1 MTKKKIFTI
10 AGIAAGVVIVIGIV
24 IWLVFFRSGS
34 SAPTDPNEMVYV
46 TSVADITGTGSLGMT
61 AKYSGVVEP
70 EKTLSVQKDDT
81 KKIAELYVTVGQEV
95 KVGDKLFSYDTED
108 IQMQLEE
115 AQLQLESFK
124 NRVST
129 LNQQIDS
136 LQKEKNNASSDE
148 QLSYT
153 LQIQSAQLEVK
164 STEYDQSTKAKEIE
178 NLKKSL
184 ENTDVTAEMAGVI
197 KQINDGSNANNSGS
211 GDSSSN
217 AYITILATGSYRV
230 KGTAT
235 ELNVYALQDGMK
247 MKVISRV
254 DPEQTWTGTVES
266 IEREAASDNSSNGIS
281 YGTENSFTKATKYN
295 FYLVL
300 DDFNG
305 LMLGQHVYVE
315 PDESENVKTGIWLPS
330 YYILNEGS
338 KNYVWAVN
346 DKNRIEKRE
355 VQLGN
360 FDDTL
365 SEYEI
370 KSGVTEDD
378 RLAVAEDRVHS
389 GMYATDDIS
398 YLNQGDDSADA
409 NTADGDVNGG
419 KIDDANGAVPAED
432 GSNMDGDPNGYNTGD
447 SGTTDST
454 VVGGGAT
461 EGDSAAADATD
472 SDKIEAEKNSEA
484 SYANDGAA
492 ANFETAIGGAT
503 A

>member
-10 AGIAAGVVIVIGIV
+10 AGIAVGAVIVIGIV
-24 IWLVFFRSGS
+24 IWLIFFRGGS
-34 SAPTDPNEMVYV
+34 VAPSDPNEMVYV

-95 KVGDKLFSYDTED
+95 KVGDKLFSYDTD
-108 IQMQLEE
+108 DLQMQLEE
-115 AQLQLESFK
+115 AQLQLESLK
-124 NRVST
+124 NRIST

-136 LQKEKNNASSDE
+136 LQKEKNKASSDE

-184 ENTDVTAEMAGVI
+184 ENTDVIAEMAGVV
-197 KQINDGSNANNSGS
+197 KQINDGSNTNTSGS
-211 GDSSSN
+211 NSTN

-235 ELNVYALQDGMK
+235 ELNVYSLQKGVK
-247 MKVISRV
+247 MKVVSRV

-266 IEREAASDNSSNGIS
+266 VEREAANDNNNSGIS
-281 YGTENSFTKATKYN
+281 YGSESSFTKATKYN

-300 DDFNG
+300 DDFKG

-315 PDESENVKTGIWLPS
+315 TGIWLPS

-355 VQLGN
+355 VQLGK

-370 KSGVTEDD
+370 TSGVTADD
-378 RLAVAEDRVHS
+378 RLAVVEDRVHS

-398 YLNQGDDSADA
+398 YKNQGNDSGDMNDA
-409 NTADGDVNGG
+409 KT
-419 KIDDANGAVPAED
+419 DDANGVMPAEN
-432 GSNMDGDPNGYNTGD
+432 GSDMDGNPNGYSPMPAESAVTESEGE
-447 SGTTDST
+447 TDT
-454 VVGGGAT
+454 
-461 EGDSAAADATD
+461 AAG
-472 SDKIEAEKNSEA
+472 EA
-484 SYANDGAA
+484 STADGVTTYENDGAA
-492 ANFETAIGGAT
+492 SLGTVIGGAT

>member
-10 AGIAAGVVIVIGIV
+10 AGIAVGAVIVIGIV
-24 IWLVFFRSGS
+24 IWLIFFRGGS
-34 SAPTDPNEMVYV
+34 VAPSDPNEMVYV

-95 KVGDKLFSYDTED
+95 KVGDKLFSYDTD
-108 IQMQLEE
+108 DLQMQLEE
-115 AQLQLESFK
+115 AQLQLESLK
-124 NRVST
+124 NRIST

-136 LQKEKNNASSDE
+136 LQKEKNKASSDE

-184 ENTDVTAEMAGVI
+184 ENADVMAEMSGVV
-197 KQINDGSNANNSGS
+197 KQINDGSNTNTSGS
-211 GDSSSN
+211 DSTN
-217 AYITILATGSYRV
+217 AYIV

-235 ELNVYALQDGMK
+235 ELNVYSLQEGMK
-247 MKVISRV
+247 MKVVSRV

-266 IEREAASDNSSNGIS
+266 IEREAANDNNNSGVS
-281 YGTENSFTKATKYN
+281 YGSESSFTKATKYN

-300 DDFNG
+300 DDFKG

-315 PDESENVKTGIWLPS
+315 PDEAEDVKTGIWLPS

-355 VQLGN
+355 VQLGK

-370 KSGVTEDD
+370 TSGVTADD
-378 RLAVAEDRVHS
+378 RLAVVEDRVHS

-398 YLNQGDDSADA
+398 YKNQGDDSKDMDA
-409 NTADGDVNGG
+409 ANGDRNDA
-419 KIDDANGAVPAED
+419 KTDDANGVMPAED
-432 GSNMDGDPNGYNTGD
+432 GSDMDGDPNGYNTMPAEGAVTE
-447 SGTTDST
+447 SEGETDT
-454 VVGGGAT
+454 ADGAT
-461 EGDSAAADATD
+461 S
-472 SDKIEAEKNSEA
+472 
-484 SYANDGAA
+484 
-492 ANFETAIGGAT
+492 NFETVIGGAT

>member
-10 AGIAAGVVIVIGIV
+10 AGIAVGAVIVIGIV
-24 IWLVFFRSGS
+24 IWLIFFRGGS
-34 SAPTDPNEMVYV
+34 VAPSDPNEMVYV

-95 KVGDKLFSYDTED
+95 KVGDKLFSYDTD
-108 IQMQLEE
+108 DLQMQLEE
-115 AQLQLESFK
+115 AQLQLESLK
-124 NRVST
+124 NRIST

-136 LQKEKNNASSDE
+136 LQKEKNKASSDE

-178 NLKKSL
+178 N
-184 ENTDVTAEMAGVI
+184 
-197 KQINDGSNANNSGS
+197 DGSNTNTSGS
-211 GDSSSN
+211 NSTN

-235 ELNVYALQDGMK
+235 ELNVYSLQKGVK
-247 MKVISRV
+247 MKVVSRV

-266 IEREAASDNSSNGIS
+266 VEREAANDNNNSGIS
-281 YGTENSFTKATKYN
+281 YGSESSFTKATKYN

-300 DDFNG
+300 DDFKG

-315 PDESENVKTGIWLPS
+315 PDEAKDVKTGIWLPS

-355 VQLGN
+355 VQLGK

-370 KSGVTEDD
+370 TSGVTADD
-378 RLAVAEDRVHS
+378 RLAVVEDRVHS

-398 YLNQGDDSADA
+398 YKNQGNDSGDMNDA
-409 NTADGDVNGG
+409 KT
-419 KIDDANGAVPAED
+419 DDANGVMPAEN
-432 GSNMDGDPNGYNTGD
+432 GSDMDGNPNGYSPMPAESAVTESEGE
-447 SGTTDST
+447 TDT
-454 VVGGGAT
+454 
-461 EGDSAAADATD
+461 AAG
-472 SDKIEAEKNSEA
+472 EA
-484 SYANDGAA
+484 STADGVTTYENDGAA
-492 ANFETAIGGAT
+492 SLGTVIGGAT

>member
-10 AGIAAGVVIVIGIV
+10 AGIAVGAVIVIGIV
-24 IWLVFFRSGS
+24 IWLIFFRGGS
-34 SAPTDPNEMVYV
+34 VAPSDPNEMVYV

-95 KVGDKLFSYDTED
+95 KVGDKLFSYDTD
-108 IQMQLEE
+108 DLQMQLEE
-115 AQLQLESFK
+115 AQLQLESLK
-124 NRVST
+124 NRIST

-136 LQKEKNNASSDE
+136 LQKEKNKASSDE

-184 ENTDVTAEMAGVI
+184 ENTDVMAEMAGVV
-197 KQINDGSNANNSGS
+197 KQINDGSNTNTSGS
-211 GDSSSN
+211 DSTN

-235 ELNVYALQDGMK
+235 ELNVYSLQEGMK
-247 MKVISRV
+247 MKVVSRV

-266 IEREAASDNSSNGIS
+266 IEREAANDNNNSGVY
-281 YGTENSFTKATKYN
+281 YGSENSFTKATKYN

-300 DDFNG
+300 DDFKG

-315 PDESENVKTGIWLPS
+315 PDKAEDVKTGIWLPS

-346 DKNRIEKRE
+346 DKNRIEKR
-355 VQLGN
+355 
-360 FDDTL
+360 
-365 SEYEI
+365 
-370 KSGVTEDD
+370 
-378 RLAVAEDRVHS
+378 
-389 GMYATDDIS
+389 
-398 YLNQGDDSADA
+398 
-409 NTADGDVNGG
+409 
-419 KIDDANGAVPAED
+419 
-432 GSNMDGDPNGYNTGD
+432 
-447 SGTTDST
+447 
-454 VVGGGAT
+454 
-461 EGDSAAADATD
+461 
-472 SDKIEAEKNSEA
+472 
-484 SYANDGAA
+484 
-492 ANFETAIGGAT
+492 
-503 A
+503 

>member
-10 AGIAAGVVIVIGIV
+10 AGIAVGAVIVIGIV
-24 IWLVFFRSGS
+24 IWLIFFRGGS
-34 SAPTDPNEMVYV
+34 VAPSDPNEMVYV

-95 KVGDKLFSYDTED
+95 KVGDKLFSYDTD
-108 IQMQLEE
+108 DLQMQLEE
-115 AQLQLESFK
+115 AQLQLESLK
-124 NRVST
+124 NRIST

-136 LQKEKNNASSDE
+136 
-148 QLSYT
+148 

-184 ENTDVTAEMAGVI
+184 ENTDVVAEMAGVV
-197 KQINDGSNANNSGS
+197 KQINDGSNTNTSGS
-211 GDSSSN
+211 DSTN

-235 ELNVYALQDGMK
+235 ELNVYSLQEGMK
-247 MKVISRV
+247 MKVVSRV

-266 IEREAASDNSSNGIS
+266 IEREAANDNNNSGVS
-281 YGTENSFTKATKYN
+281 YGSESSFTKATKYN

-300 DDFNG
+300 DDFKG

-315 PDESENVKTGIWLPS
+315 PDKAEDVKTGIWLPS

-355 VQLGN
+355 VQLGK

-370 KSGVTEDD
+370 TSGVTADD
-378 RLAVAEDRVHS
+378 RLAVVEDRVHS
-389 GMYATDDIS
+389 GMYATDDFS
-398 YLNQGDDSADA
+398 Y
-409 NTADGDVNGG
+409 
-419 KIDDANGAVPAED
+419 
-432 GSNMDGDPNGYNTGD
+432 
-447 SGTTDST
+447 
-454 VVGGGAT
+454 
-461 EGDSAAADATD
+461 
-472 SDKIEAEKNSEA
+472 
-484 SYANDGAA
+484 
-492 ANFETAIGGAT
+492 
-503 A
+503 

>member
-10 AGIAAGVVIVIGIV
+10 AGIAVGAVIVIGIV
-24 IWLVFFRSGS
+24 IWLIFFRGGS
-34 SAPTDPNEMVYV
+34 VAPSDPNEMVYV

-95 KVGDKLFSYDTED
+95 KVGDKLFSYDTD
-108 IQMQLEE
+108 DLQMQLEE
-115 AQLQLESFK
+115 AQLQLESLK
-124 NRVST
+124 NRIST

-136 LQKEKNNASSDE
+136 LQKEKNKASSDE

-184 ENTDVTAEMAGVI
+184 ENTDVVAEMAGVV
-197 KQINDGSNANNSGS
+197 KQINDGSNTNTSGS
-211 GDSSSN
+211 NSTN

-235 ELNVYALQDGMK
+235 ELNVYSLQEGMK
-247 MKVISRV
+247 MKVVSRV

-266 IEREAASDNSSNGIS
+266 IEREAANDNNNSGIY
-281 YGTENSFTKATKYN
+281 YGSENSFTKATKYN

-300 DDFNG
+300 DDFKG

-315 PDESENVKTGIWLPS
+315 PDEAEDVKTGIWLPS

-355 VQLGN
+355 VQLGK

-370 KSGVTEDD
+370 TSGVTADD
-378 RLAVAEDRVHS
+378 RLAVVEDRVHS

-398 YLNQGDDSADA
+398 YMNQGDDSTDIDTANDA
-409 NTADGDVNGG
+409 KT
-419 KIDDANGAVPAED
+419 DDANGVMPAEN
-432 GSNMDGDPNGYNTGD
+432 GSDMDGDPNGYKPMPAEGAVTESEGE
-447 SGTTDST
+447 TDT
-454 VVGGGAT
+454 
-461 EGDSAAADATD
+461 AAG
-472 SDKIEAEKNSEA
+472 EA
-484 SYANDGAA
+484 STADDVTTYENNGAA
-492 ANFETAIGGAT
+492 ASFGTVIGGAT

>member
-10 AGIAAGVVIVIGIV
+10 AGIAVGAVIVIGIV
-24 IWLVFFRSGS
+24 IWLIFFRGGS
-34 SAPTDPNEMVYV
+34 VAPSDPNEMVYV

-95 KVGDKLFSYDTED
+95 KVGDKLFSYDTD
-108 IQMQLEE
+108 DLQMQLEE
-115 AQLQLESFK
+115 AQLQLESLK
-124 NRVST
+124 NRIST

-136 LQKEKNNASSDE
+136 LQKEKNKASSDE

-184 ENTDVTAEMAGVI
+184 ENTDVMAEMAGVV
-197 KQINDGSNANNSGS
+197 KQINDGSNTNTSGS
-211 GDSSSN
+211 DSTN

-235 ELNVYALQDGMK
+235 ELNVYSLQEGMK
-247 MKVISRV
+247 MKVVSRV

-266 IEREAASDNSSNGIS
+266 IEREAANDNNNSGVY
-281 YGTENSFTKATKYN
+281 YGSENSFTKATKYN

-300 DDFNG
+300 DDFKG

-315 PDESENVKTGIWLPS
+315 PDEAEDVKTGIWLPS

-355 VQLGN
+355 VQLGK

-370 KSGVTEDD
+370 TSGVMADD
-378 RLAVAEDRVHS
+378 RLAVVEDRVHS

-398 YLNQGDDSADA
+398 YMNQGDDSTDMDA
-409 NTADGDVNGG
+409 ANGDMDDA
-419 KIDDANGAVPAED
+419 KTDDANGVMPAED
-432 GSNMDGDPNGYNTGD
+432 GSDMDGDPNGYSAMPAEGAVTESEGE
-447 SGTTDST
+447 TDT
-454 VVGGGAT
+454 ADGAT
-461 EGDSAAADATD
+461 S
-472 SDKIEAEKNSEA
+472 S
-484 SYANDGAA
+484 
-492 ANFETAIGGAT
+492 FETVIGGAT

>member
-10 AGIAAGVVIVIGIV
+10 AGIAVGAVIVIGIV
-24 IWLVFFRSGS
+24 IWLIFFRGGS
-34 SAPTDPNEMVYV
+34 VAPSDPNEMVYV

-95 KVGDKLFSYDTED
+95 KVGDKLFSYDTD
-108 IQMQLEE
+108 DLQMQLEE
-115 AQLQLESFK
+115 AQLQLESLK
-124 NRVST
+124 NRIST

-136 LQKEKNNASSDE
+136 LQKEKNKASSDE

-184 ENTDVTAEMAGVI
+184 ENTDVVAEMAGVV
-197 KQINDGSNANNSGS
+197 KQINDGSNTNTSGS
-211 GDSSSN
+211 DSTN

-235 ELNVYALQDGMK
+235 ELNVYSLQEGMK
-247 MKVISRV
+247 MKGRLPRRS
-254 DPEQTWTGTVES
+254 G
-266 IEREAASDNSSNGIS
+266 SSNLDGHRGRAFERDAANDNNNMQRFLRFRKLVSQRRQSSSLHPVRSMIS
-281 YGTENSFTKATKYN
+281 KVS
-295 FYLVL
+295 
-300 DDFNG
+300 
-305 LMLGQHVYVE
+305 MLGQHVYVE
-315 PDESENVKTGIWLPS
+315 PDKAEDVKTGNLAAKLLYSQRRQQELRP
-330 YYILNEGS
+330 GD
-338 KNYVWAVN
+338 VN

-355 VQLGN
+355 VQLGK

-370 KSGVTEDD
+370 TSGVTADD
-378 RLAVAEDRVHS
+378 RLAVVEDRVQQP
-389 GMYATDDIS
+389 GRTLCGTNIS
-398 YLNQGDDSADA
+398 YKNQGDDSKDMDA
-409 NTADGDVNGG
+409 ANGDRNDA
-419 KIDDANGAVPAED
+419 KTDDANGGMPAED
-432 GSNMDGDPNGYNTGD
+432 GSDMDGDPNGYSAMPAEGAVTESEGE
-447 SGTTDST
+447 TDT
-454 VVGGGAT
+454 ADGAT
-461 EGDSAAADATD
+461 S
-472 SDKIEAEKNSEA
+472 S
-484 SYANDGAA
+484 
-492 ANFETAIGGAT
+492 FETVIGGAT